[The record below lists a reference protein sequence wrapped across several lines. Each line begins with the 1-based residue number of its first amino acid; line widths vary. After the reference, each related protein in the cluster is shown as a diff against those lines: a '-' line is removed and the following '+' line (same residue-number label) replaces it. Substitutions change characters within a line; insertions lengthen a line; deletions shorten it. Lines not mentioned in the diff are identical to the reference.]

1 MQKTSIP
8 LLAHSPRTGLQVYN
22 DPIVLIEVLIVIN
35 RRFDIDGTLWAE
47 QNGDLVSFYRH
58 PGSAASD
65 QPDSPVLELKV
76 DTLRNVVVWA
86 DQGRNVTASLTGPMA
101 SQVREAAKELG
112 LTPEMFIWNAVK
124 TFIEIGGG

>member
-1 MQKTSIP
+1 M
-8 LLAHSPRTGLQVYN
+8 AG
-22 DPIVLIEVLIVIN
+22 

-47 QNGDLVSFYRH
+47 QDDDLVSFYRRTEDQ
-58 PGSAASD
+58 ASG
-65 QPDSPVLELKV
+65 QSDSPVLELPDGPVLELRV
-76 DTLRNVVVWA
+76 DTLWNVVVWA

-112 LTPEMFIWNAVK
+112 LTPEMFIWHAVK

>member
-1 MQKTSIP
+1 MASQ
-8 LLAHSPRTGLQVYN
+8 
-22 DPIVLIEVLIVIN
+22 
-35 RRFDIDGTLWAE
+35 RFDIDGTLWAE
-47 QNGDLVSFYRH
+47 QNDDLVSFYRH
-58 PGSAASD
+58 PENAASD
-65 QPDSPVLELKV
+65 QPVSPVLELKV

-112 LTPEMFIWNAVK
+112 LTPEMFIWHAVK